1 MCHPQETGKAVRVR
15 VCISVQGS
23 RCVFVTL
30 PVSLCKSMYMC
41 VPVVSDW
48 DRHGAPAGSWAQAS
62 VSHLALV
69 TDVWLQA
76 LL

>member
-1 MCHPQETGKAVRVR
+1 MRVR